1 MNIWEPLL
9 QGESRVSALNSIETI
24 ANEILRLGDEIQ
36 TPSALSQ
43 SALLFSYLSQEGPS
57 GVYEQTIINLLNRA
71 IGGVS
76 RAEMRA
82 SFGLYGGLTGVG
94 WIVEHVSQKM
104 ARVDDDSP
112 QLGDEADEDDPL
124 EEIDVAL
131 LARLRNGPEFP
142 FYDLISGLVGFGVYF
157 LQRLAHP
164 AARQGLLEVLK
175 LLKQKAEPAAIGIT
189 WHTPPE
195 FLPAGQREKCP
206 SGYYNLGVAHGVPG
220 VIYLLGEIMA
230 LGFDGEDTKVLLE
243 GTVNWLLA
251 QRRPLD
257 ARTVFSSWISPDIVA
272 QDSRFGWCYGDLGIA
287 AVLYYVAD
295 RVGRKDWRATAMN
308 LLDRCLNF
316 PLDKTYIYDAG
327 LCHGAVGVAHIFNR
341 VFQSS
346 KELRYKSASIVW
358 FERALAMRKAGARM
372 GGFLAYK
379 PDQSPVWDPDGTFL
393 SGGIGIALGL

>member
-195 FLPAGQREKCP
+195 FLPAGQPKVSIRILQSRRCTRC
-206 SGYYNLGVAHGVPG
+206 SWGDLSSRRNHG
-220 VIYLLGEIMA
+220 
-230 LGFDGEDTKVLLE
+230 
-243 GTVNWLLA
+243 
-251 QRRPLD
+251 
-257 ARTVFSSWISPDIVA
+257 
-272 QDSRFGWCYGDLGIA
+272 SRFRWRGYKSSLGRNGQLA
-287 AVLYYVAD
+287 SCATPSLRCAD
-295 RVGRKDWRATAMN
+295 SFQFVGSAPTSWPKIRDS
-308 LLDRCLNF
+308 
-316 PLDKTYIYDAG
+316 
-327 LCHGAVGVAHIFNR
+327 VGVT
-341 VFQSS
+341 VT
-346 KELRYKSASIVW
+346 SASPRCFTTW
-358 FERALAMRKAGARM
+358 
-372 GGFLAYK
+372 
-379 PDQSPVWDPDGTFL
+379 P
-393 SGGIGIALGL
+393 IG